1 MQLIGTGRTSRIF
14 LNGIQRALSIRPSNF
29 LINLENELH
38 QKLEMVLS
46 QEEELWVLKISS
58 ELDDSRGSKY
68 SLLSCLNAGPKE

>member
-1 MQLIGTGRTSRIF
+1 MQLIGTGHTSGIF

>member
-1 MQLIGTGRTSRIF
+1 
-14 LNGIQRALSIRPSNF
+14 
-29 LINLENELH
+29 
-38 QKLEMVLS
+38 MVLS